1 MKIKVVIVILAVA
14 CVGLG
19 IGLFAIKKTAED
31 QHATDVTLTLDF
43 SNQVVAADKRLD
55 ELGQVNLTLSNDLA
69 SSQQQLNLDAEQLTQ
84 LSNSLATANATLADA
99 NAALTDTKTSLT
111 AAQEMVTNLNA
122 RISDLEAQNHV
133 LDEQATTTAAKLMR
147 LSAEVE
153 NTKHQ
158 LAISETNSAF
168 LQGELQKQLVQ
179 KAELEHKFN
188 DLDELRVQVK
198 KVKDEMFIARRL
210 QLMKN
215 DNGGKKG
222 AELLRQRNVQV
233 TSVPATNPPANY
245 DLNVEVGSDGT
256 IKVIPP
262 IGGTNS
268 PAH

>member
-19 IGLFAIKKTAED
+19 IWLFAIKKTAEE

-122 RISDLEAQNHV
+122 RIADLEAQNKD
-133 LDEQATTTAAKLMR
+133 LDAQASA
-147 LSAEVE
+147 LSNQLAQLTVEIE
-153 NTKHQ
+153 NTKTL
-158 LAISETNSAF
+158 LAISSTNNAY
-168 LQGELQKQLVQ
+168 LQGELQKQLAQ
-179 KAELEHKFN
+179 KTELEHKFN
-188 DLDELRVQVK
+188 DLDELRAQVRK
-198 KVKDEMFIARRL
+198 MKDEMFIARRV
-210 QLMKN
+210 QLMKY

-222 AELLRQRNVQV
+222 AALLSSHA
-233 TSVPATNPPANY
+233 TPATVQPHTVSTY

-256 IKVIPP
+256 VRVIPP
-262 IGGTNS
+262 LGGTNNAA
-268 PAH
+268 P